1 MVSPRLQRWS
11 VLQAIV
17 SLALLLFFVVGTS
30 PASYLS
36 RAVPAG
42 AWLLSSWLLL
52 VVLLR
57 AGATVADRV
66 TIGRFG
72 LVLLAFA
79 AIATSGALGWLA
91 WVLLAVAVAADAL
104 DGWCARRWGGS
115 TAGAVLDMETDQLTF
130 FALAFLAWGHAGAPA
145 AVLAVPALR
154 YAKVVLYEAHGLPAA
169 DPRPRSGDNHT
180 ARRCCAC
187 AFAALLAALLPGA
200 PPALVTTATF
210 AALAVLAFSYR
221 TDLADLLAAR
231 AARRAA
237 RG

>member
-1 MVSPRLQRWS
+1 M
-11 VLQAIV
+11 LQAIV
-17 SLALLLFFVVGTS
+17 SLALLLFFVVGT
-30 PASYLS
+30 PPPPLPYVS
-36 RAVPAG
+36 RAVPSVA
-42 AWLLSSWLLL
+42 AFLLSSWLPL

-66 TIGRFG
+66 TLARFV

-79 AIATSGALGWLA
+79 AVAAGGALGWLA
-91 WVLLAVAVAADAL
+91 WVLLAVAVTADAV

-115 TAGAVLDMETDQLTF
+115 AAGAVLDMETDQLTF
-130 FALAFLAWGHAGAPA
+130 FALAFLAWSHGGAPA

-154 YAKVVLYEAHGLPAA
+154 YAKVVLYEAHGLPAS
-169 DPRPRSGDNHT
+169 DPRPRSGDNRT
-180 ARRCCAC
+180 ARRCCAF
-187 AFAALLAALLPGA
+187 AFAALLTALVPGA
-200 PPALVTTATF
+200 PPALVTAATC